1 MYAKTIVLAT
11 GAGPRELGVDGEQE
25 LIGKGVHYCAA
36 CDGMFYRNKTVVI
49 AGGGNTA
56 AADAHYPLPYLQKK
70 SSSFTEEIP

>member
-1 MYAKTIVLAT
+1 M
-11 GAGPRELGVDGEQE
+11 GVDGEQA

-56 AADAHYPLPYLQKK
+56 AADALISPVSAKK
-70 SSSFTEEIP
+70 SSSSTAEAP